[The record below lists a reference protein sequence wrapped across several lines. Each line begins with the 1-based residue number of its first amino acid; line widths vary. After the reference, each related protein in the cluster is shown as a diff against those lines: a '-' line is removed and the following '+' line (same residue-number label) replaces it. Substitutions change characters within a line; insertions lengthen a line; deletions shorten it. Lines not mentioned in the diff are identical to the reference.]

1 MKLLFFLFLIV
12 AFLVGL
18 IVVAALL
25 TGLAAIVHLL
35 LPVAKV
41 PLRYNLRNLQVR
53 WKTTAITALA
63 FTVVIFLLTWMLAF
77 VQGMNHLVK
86 NSGHPGNIIVLAAGS
101 NDETYSNLPASVDV
115 RLLPKHAQE
124 MVRKDGENFW
134 AVREVYVVVNQE
146 YVHPKTKELERRF
159 VQMRGVDDGE
169 LAARIHGL
177 ELQEGGQWFSGKT
190 YDVVLGAGVAK
201 KFGADLGKSSVEP
214 GDQIQL
220 GSKKWRVT
228 GVLKSAGS
236 TFANE
241 VWARDTHV
249 QESFGRKTETGPS
262 YSSYVVRVKDPAFAE
277 KASELIDQER
287 TTEAFTA
294 MTEKKYYENLSQTNL
309 QFMVAAIIVA
319 IMMAIGGVLS
329 VMNTMF
335 AAISQRSKDIAVLR
349 LLGYGRW
356 QILASFLMESLVIAL
371 IGGLLGLAVGS
382 LLNGLTATSVVSSG
396 AGGGGKSI
404 VFQLV
409 VDQVVVLA
417 GLSLIVV
424 MGLVGGLIPSLSA
437 MRLRPLESL
446 R

>member
-1 MKLLFFLFLIV
+1 MKLLFYLFLVV
-12 AFLVGL
+12 ALLVGL

-25 TGLAAIVHLL
+25 TGLAAIAHLL

-115 RLLPKHAQE
+115 RVLPKNVQE
-124 MVRKDGENFW
+124 MVLKDGDNFW

-146 YVHPKTKELERRF
+146 FIHPKTKELDRRF
-159 VQMRGVDDGE
+159 VQMRGVDDVKM
-169 LAARIHGL
+169 AARLHGL
-177 ELQEGGQWFSGKT
+177 ELQPGGKWFSGKT
-190 YDVVLGAGVAK
+190 YEVVLGASVAK
-201 KFGADLGKSSVEP
+201 KFGADVGKDSVEP
-214 GDQIQL
+214 GDEVQL
-220 GSKKWRVT
+220 GSRKWRVS
-228 GVLKSAGS
+228 GVMKASGS

-241 VWARDTHV
+241 VWARDIHV

-262 YSSYVVRVKDPAFAE
+262 YSSYVVRIKDPSLAD
-277 KASELIDQER
+277 KASDRIDQER
-287 TTEAFTA
+287 TTEAITA

-356 QILASFLMESLVIAL
+356 QILASFLMESLVIAVV
-371 IGGLLGLAVGS
+371 GGFLGLALGS
-382 LLNGLTATSVVSSG
+382 LLNGLTATSVVASG
-396 AGGGGKSI
+396 TGGGKSI
-404 VFQLV
+404 VFALV
-409 VDQVVVLA
+409 VDQLVVCA
-417 GLSLIVV
+417 GLALIVV